1 MKKFLLVV
9 VAVLSLLGASPA
21 FAGFDWGRGTY
32 ESYDDILIINSLGDQ
47 PVVSM
52 FGALGTNDWI
62 PENAVK
68 NYLLMEGYTVAN
80 DFNPSIT
87 NPQFSSVYNV
97 VVPEGYTKLTF
108 AGKLGDPRQLQDV
121 YVKTVEYERLNSN
134 QQAQRMDG
142 IDTTILDEVTNRISG
157 DTLLQTAIGVEETAR
172 KKADNKE
179 RKDRI
184 AGDNQLQTNINNEA
198 ILREDNDNTLQSN
211 IKNEELA
218 RKKEDKKERKAR
230 IRGDK
235 LLQNNIN
242 NEAVIRSNADTNLEN
257 AINLEVTTREVNDD
271 ALQTSIDNESIV
283 REKKD
288 TILHNTINM
297 VDSDSKKR
305 DTALQS
311 NLDTET
317 IYRIDGDKR
326 IQDNLDVESDI
337 RYNSDQILQ
346 NNINNTN
353 SRIDNVDKR
362 VNSLEQTQGIVEG
375 EVRVYDGRKISVST
389 FVDYT
394 TTRQTVDRAGI
405 KIVYKLGT
413 SYEERRLDEL
423 EARLNMIQPQTTNE
437 NIEVVP
443 TTTGFRIKVNN

>member
-1 MKKFLLVV
+1 MKKFLVAV
-9 VAVLSLLGASPA
+9 TAVLSLLGASPA

-68 NYLLMEGYTVAN
+68 NYLSMEGYTVAN

-87 NPQFSSVYNV
+87 NPQFSSAYNV

-134 QQAQRMDG
+134 QQAQRMDR
-142 IDTTILDEVTNRISG
+142 IDTTILEEVTNRISG
-157 DTLLQTAIGVEETAR
+157 DTLLQTAIDVEEMDR

-179 RKDRI
+179 RKGRI
-184 AGDNQLQTNINNEA
+184 AGDNQLQTNIDNEA
-198 ILREDNDNTLQSN
+198 IIREDGDNILQSSIDNEAMLRENNDNTLQYN
-211 IKNEELA
+211 INNEELV

-230 IRGDK
+230 IKGDK
-235 LLQNNIN
+235 LLKNN
-242 NEAVIRSNADTNLEN
+242 
-257 AINLEVTTREVNDD
+257 
-271 ALQTSIDNESIV
+271 
-283 REKKD
+283 
-288 TILHNTINM
+288 INM
-297 VDSDSKKR
+297 VDSDSKDR
-305 DTALQS
+305 DAILQS

-423 EARLNMIQPQTTNE
+423 EKKINKLTQERVESNV
-437 NIEVVP
+437 EVVP
-443 TTTGFRIKVNN
+443 YGNTGLKIKTNF